1 MNASLT
7 ESVRREY
14 LTKLILTT
22 FFLAAFVLYVL
33 WMFVWRPGAAGFILS
48 PFDLALL
55 GFATFRLGRMV
66 AWDRVTEPLRY
77 PFARTVPDGTGAGES
92 VEPRGEGARQA
103 LGQLISCPICSGTW
117 IAAGLVYFLYAWPG
131 PAHVF
136 LAILAAVGA
145 AELLNSFTEATCWVG
160 QYARTLTGEKE
171 IARRAQ
177 SPQAAS
183 QAQREAE
190 WKVQEAQNNGGQTAH
205 R

>member
-7 ESVRREY
+7 DSVRREY

-22 FFLAAFVLYVL
+22 VFLTAFVLYVL
-33 WMFVWRPGAAGFILS
+33 WMFVWRPGAASFTLS

-66 AWDRVTEPLRY
+66 AWDRVAEPLRY
-77 PFARTVPDGTGAGES
+77 PFARTVPDATGAGDS

-117 IAAGLVYFLYAWPG
+117 VAAALVYFLYAWPG

-145 AELLNSFTEATCWVG
+145 AEMLNALAEATCWVG

-171 IARRAQ
+171 IARREKTLE
-177 SPQAAS
+177 AANRP
-183 QAQREAE
+183 QREAE
-190 WKVQEAQNNGGQTAH
+190 WLMQEAQTNGSQTVH
-205 R
+205 N